1 MAVSSF
7 RRGVIVAI
15 EGVEL
20 EFIQKLNCGPW
31 QLRNCQTGEIV
42 QHKHE
47 ELLSLHEQGRLRFV
61 LSPAHEH
68 AIQRRIISLD
78 LLPAE
83 LSDEAKVRYAVVK
96 AVQRAKIPYLTD
108 YLLEPIIKQ
117 VWESLALKGKPPH
130 WNTVYRWCNNF
141 EDGGKDIRALVS
153 QHANKGNR
161 KPRYD
166 ERTIEFCEVAINE
179 YYLTPQRH
187 TIDTVVEKAKEKIDH
202 ENKFLP
208 PQMHIKHPT
217 RSLITRL
224 IRDIPAFDIDLA
236 RFGRQYALKKYRAVT
251 GSDYAELPLQR
262 AQMDHTRLDIMLID
276 EETLL
281 PLGRP
286 ILTVCID
293 VATRYILGVHVS
305 FEEAS
310 FVAVAECLKHAI
322 LSKEYIKARYPHIK
336 HHWES
341 YGVMEVLIVDNG
353 PEFHSENFEA
363 SCYSIGIIIEYK
375 PRKKPWLKGIVERF
389 IGSLNRSVA
398 HKLPGTTFSNVLELK
413 DYDPKKTAVCTLA
426 DFMEHLHEWVC
437 DQYHVNEHRTLKCA
451 PGEMWRAGIAGR
463 APELPVSRDELEFQI
478 GALDTRQLTH
488 KGIELNGL
496 LYNSDELT
504 AMRKRLGSSLPVTVR
519 HNPADISTIYVID
532 PETLEPARAEVVN
545 GHWTKKMTK
554 WQLSVCKR
562 YAALNLGGTDMI
574 KLEQAKNIIMDIAV
588 QALGDKRMSTRRRAA
603 RYTHDTSG
611 QRHATQS
618 GRTTPAAARALPAPV
633 AKVSGDGAHLPSA
646 TDTTN
651 LDFYVDELPVEIVS
665 SPIEDSEND

>member
-1 MAVSSF
+1 MAVSAF
-7 RRGVIVAI
+7 RPGAIVAF
-15 EGVEL
+15 EGVEYEL
-20 EFIQKLNCGPW
+20 IQKLNRGPW
-31 QLRNCQTGEIV
+31 QLRNCQTGEII
-42 QHKHE
+42 QQKLE
-47 ELLSLHEQGRLRFV
+47 ELLSLHEQGRLCFV
-61 LSPAHEH
+61 LYPAHEH
-68 AIQRRIISLD
+68 AIQRRATSLD
-78 LLPAE
+78 LLPTA

-96 AVQRAKIPYLTD
+96 AVQRAQIPYLTD

-117 VWESLALKGKPPH
+117 VWKDLGLEGKPRH
-130 WNTVYRWCNNF
+130 WHTVARWFNNF
-141 EDGGKDIRALVS
+141 EGGGKDIRALVP

-187 TIDTVVEKAKEKIDH
+187 TIATVVNKAKERIDR
-202 ENKFLP
+202 ENRFLP

-224 IRDIPAFDIDLA
+224 VRDIPAFDVDLA
-236 RFGRQYALKKYRAVT
+236 RFGRQYALNKYRAVM
-251 GSDYAELPLQR
+251 GSDCAALPLQR
-262 AQMDHTRLDIMLID
+262 AQMDHTKLDIMLVD
-276 EETLL
+276 VETLL

-322 LSKEYIKARYPHIK
+322 LSKEYIKTRYPHIK
-336 HHWES
+336 HHWEA

-353 PEFHSENFEA
+353 LEFHSDGFEA
-363 SCYSIGIIIEYK
+363 SCNSIGAIIEYK
-375 PRKKPWLKGIVERF
+375 PRKKPYLKGIVERF

-398 HKLPGTTFSNVLELK
+398 HTLPGTTFSSVLELK
-413 DYDPKKTAVCTLA
+413 DYDPKKTAVCTLD
-426 DFMEHLHEWVC
+426 DFMEHLHEWIC
-437 DQYHVNEHRTLKCA
+437 DQYHMSEHRTLKCT
-451 PGEMWRAGIAGR
+451 PSEMWRAGIEKR
-463 APELPVSRDELEFQI
+463 PPELPVTRDELEFQI
-478 GALDTRQLTH
+478 GEVDTRQLTH
-488 KGIELNGL
+488 KGIEFNCLF
-496 LYNSDELT
+496 YNSDELR
-504 AMRKRLGSSLPVTVR
+504 ALRKRLGSVLTVTLR

-532 PETLEPARAEVVN
+532 PETLEPVRAEVVN

-618 GRTTPAAARALPAPV
+618 GRTTSDAARALPAPV
-633 AKVSGDGAHLPSA
+633 AKVSGNGAHLPST
-646 TDTTN
+646 TDTTI
-651 LDFYVDELPVEIVS
+651 LDIYVDELPVEIISTSV
-665 SPIEDSEND
+665 EDAEND